1 MKKGRRLNMQ
11 DFKIE
16 VAQALKSK
24 IEDLTLEEIVET
36 LEDKTR

>member
-1 MKKGRRLNMQ
+1 MQ

-24 IEDLTLEEIVET
+24 IEDLTLEEIVE
-36 LEDKTR
+36 LIEDRKSVV